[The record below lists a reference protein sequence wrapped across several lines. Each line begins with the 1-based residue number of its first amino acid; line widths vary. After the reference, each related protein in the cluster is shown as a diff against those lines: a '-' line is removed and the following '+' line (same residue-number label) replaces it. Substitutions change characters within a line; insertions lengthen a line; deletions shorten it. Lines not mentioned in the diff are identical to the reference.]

1 MRILFHFQFHFHN
14 WGTKTS
20 LTQPLFNV
28 VPVPSLESERSYICM
43 LRVSISPLYNV
54 LLLNFGNVPTVRNHF
69 HFIDNR
75 PRPQVQARFGG
86 LSLHYIH
93 KHDARTFHLIFK
105 SSAFST

>member
-28 VPVPSLESERSYICM
+28 VPVPSWESERSYICM
-43 LRVSISPLYNV
+43 LRVSISPLSNV
-54 LLLNFGNVPTVRNHF
+54 LLLNFGNVPTVMNHF

-75 PRPQVQARFGG
+75 PPPSSTSKVRGG
-86 LSLHYIH
+86 GGGGVVLTLH
-93 KHDARTFHLIFK
+93 T
-105 SSAFST
+105 